1 MDTLIV
7 GAGEM
12 GRWFGRLVGDPA
24 FADRDPAAAEAA
36 AAELGGDA
44 RAVSLDSD
52 EPFELVCIAVPIPAA
67 AAAVREQAPR
77 AERAVVDVT
86 GVMEPVTAAMAEAA
100 PGAERASLHPLF
112 SAAGAPGNVAV
123 AVEKAGPT
131 TEWLRGRL
139 REAGNELVDTTPEE
153 HDDAMTTVQGRAH
166 AAVLAFALAAE
177 EVPEG
182 LETPVYEELRALA
195 DRVTGNTARV
205 YADIQDAFDGASDVA
220 RAANALAAAEGADF
234 EALYEDAG
242 R

>member
-1 MDTLIV
+1 METLIV

-12 GRWFGRLVGDPA
+12 GRWFGRLVGDPT

-36 AAELGGDA
+36 AEAVGGDA
-44 RAVSLDSD
+44 RAVSLDST
-52 EPFELVCIAVPIPAA
+52 EPFEMVCIAVPIPAA
-67 AAAVREQAPR
+67 TAAITRQAPR

-86 GVMEPVTAAMAEAA
+86 GVMEPVVTAMEEAA
-100 PGAERASLHPLF
+100 PDIERASLHPLF

-123 AVEKAGPT
+123 AVERGGPA

-139 REAGNELVDTTPEE
+139 REAGNELVDVTPEE
-153 HDDAMTTVQGRAH
+153 HDDAMTTVQGRVH

-177 EVPEG
+177 DVPEG
-182 LETPVYEELRALA
+182 LETPVYEDLQALA
-195 DRVTGNTARV
+195 ERVTGNTPRV
-205 YADIQDAFDGASDVA
+205 YADIQDAFDGASDIA
-220 RAANALAAAEGADF
+220 REANQLAEADHAAF